1 MNLGAIIEIVRKL
14 VGLVSGFFEN
24 ADAKAQAKQ
33 NADTLDLLKD
43 QQDAHTTADG
53 LPDAELDERLRKWS
67 R

>member
-1 MNLGAIIEIVRKL
+1 
-14 VGLVSGFFEN
+14 LVSGFFEN